1 MMLEFEKVSKYYG
14 KKAVL
19 KNVSFSVK
27 RGEIFGI
34 LGQSGAGKS
43 TIGKLLLQMIKTTE
57 GKILFEGKELKELS
71 RREIQTVFQDPYS
84 SLNPSLKI
92 GQILEEPLLANGVK
106 RKEERRKK
114 VLETLKK
121 VGLLESDAEK
131 YPSELSGGQRQR
143 VCIAGAIILS
153 PKLIVCDE
161 PIASLDLAMQE
172 QILQLIYRINQE
184 EGITFLFIS
193 HNLPAIYR
201 IADRILLLY
210 QGEVQEIQ
218 NTLDFFY
225 HPNSEYGRQFLQNT
239 KAREN
244 SLTKKAV

>member
-1 MMLEFEKVSKYYG
+1 MLEFEKVSKYYG

-84 SLNPSLKI
+84 SLNPGLKI

>member
-1 MMLEFEKVSKYYG
+1 MLEFEKVSKYYG

-161 PIASLDLAMQE
+161 PIASLDLAIQE
-172 QILQLIYRINQE
+172 QILQL
-184 EGITFLFIS
+184 
-193 HNLPAIYR
+193 IYR

>member
-1 MMLEFEKVSKYYG
+1 MLEFEKVSKYYG

-106 RKEERRKK
+106 RKE
-114 VLETLKK
+114 
-121 VGLLESDAEK
+121 
-131 YPSELSGGQRQR
+131 
-143 VCIAGAIILS
+143 
-153 PKLIVCDE
+153 
-161 PIASLDLAMQE
+161 
-172 QILQLIYRINQE
+172 
-184 EGITFLFIS
+184 
-193 HNLPAIYR
+193 
-201 IADRILLLY
+201 
-210 QGEVQEIQ
+210 
-218 NTLDFFY
+218 
-225 HPNSEYGRQFLQNT
+225 
-239 KAREN
+239 
-244 SLTKKAV
+244 